1 MKYLIDTDIASN
13 FAKNV
18 SPKLKKKM
26 IENLGDWAISSV
38 TYHELWRGLMQTKS
52 ERVEMFFTQFL
63 SNVTVIDFD
72 ETDARESGRILAELS
87 VAGKHIGDAD
97 TLIAGQAMANQLTL
111 VTNNTKHFMRVKGLQ
126 VENWMK

>member
-18 SPKLKKKM
+18 SPKLKQKM
-26 IENLGDWAISSV
+26 LENLSDWAISSV

-52 ERVEMFFTQFL
+52 EKIEVYFTQFL
-63 SNVTVIDFD
+63 SNVTVLDFD
-72 ETDARESGRILAELS
+72 DGDARESGRILAELS
-87 VAGKHIGDAD
+87 VAGKQIGDAD
-97 TLIAGQAMANQLTL
+97 TLIAGQAIANQMIL
-111 VTNNTKHFMRVKGLQ
+111 VTNNTKHFLRVNGLQ

>member
-26 IENLGDWAISSV
+26 TEAVGDWAISSV

-52 ERVEMFFTQFL
+52 EKVEVFFTQFL
-63 SNVTVIDFD
+63 SNVTVLDFD
-72 ETDARESGRILAELS
+72 EGDARESGRILAELS
-87 VAGKHIGDAD
+87 AAGQNIGDAD
-97 TLIAGQAMANQLTL
+97 TLIAGQAIANHLIL
-111 VTNNTKHFMRVKGLQ
+111 VTNNTKHFSRVKGLKL
-126 VENWMK
+126 ENWMK